1 MRTGPPARVP
11 CHSMRLLLVEDSD
24 TLRDKLRD
32 WAAAR
37 GWQVDEAA
45 DGAAALAFLDAYDYH
60 MVLLDLG
67 LPRVDGLTV
76 LRRLRERGGTARVL
90 VLSARDQVADRVA
103 ALDAGA
109 DDYLVKPFSFDE
121 LSARL
126 QALMRRS
133 LEAAPP
139 LVTIG
144 SLELDPAK
152 RCVRVA
158 GETLP
163 LSPKEYLLL
172 EALLAARGRVMTRG
186 ALFEALYDSRSD
198 ASDKVIEVLVSTLR
212 AKLARAGI
220 EALIETRRG
229 FGYLVP

>member
-1 MRTGPPARVP
+1 
-11 CHSMRLLLVEDSD
+11 MRLLLVEDSD
-24 TLRDKLRD
+24 TLRDKLLA
-32 WAAAR
+32 WLSAR

-45 DGAAALAFLDAYDYH
+45 DGAAALAYLDAYEYH

-76 LRRLRERGGTARVL
+76 LARLRERGGTARVL

-103 ALDAGA
+103 ALDAGG

-121 LSARL
+121 LASRL

-133 LEAAPP
+133 LAAAPP
-139 LVTIG
+139 RVSIG
-144 SLELDPAK
+144 PLELDPAT
-152 RCVRVA
+152 RRVQVDGA
-158 GETLP
+158 PLA

-186 ALFEALYDSRSD
+186 ALFEALYDSRSE

-212 AKLARAGI
+212 AKLARAGVDD
-220 EALIETRRG
+220 LIETRRG